1 MRRILGRPASFA
13 IGAADFGLLRCTYYR
28 SVINRYWR
36 NARAGFKF
44 SIKGRRGGLVPVML
58 ENLIPLVLVSAIV
71 FGVLWLVIEASAMLG
86 NRKS

>member
-1 MRRILGRPASFA
+1 
-13 IGAADFGLLRCTYYR
+13 
-28 SVINRYWR
+28 
-36 NARAGFKF
+36 
-44 SIKGRRGGLVPVML
+44 ML